1 MRSLILIFLLPLS
14 LSAQYKYWIS
24 FSDKGKQ
31 AINITEVSLS
41 ERAIER
47 RNRQNIA
54 ISVSDLPVYTDYI
67 QAVRNL
73 GFKVLNRSR
82 WFNGIMVS
90 TNDSL
95 LVNSLASLPFVMDV
109 YKREG
114 FNNFINIREFTTSF
128 FSTSQ

>member
-1 MRSLILIFLLPLS
+1 MRSLIPLFLLPLS

-24 FSDKGKQ
+24 FFDKGKQ

-54 ISVSDLPVYTDYI
+54 ISVSDLLVYIDYI

-95 LVNSLASLPFVMDV
+95 SW
-109 YKREG
+109 
-114 FNNFINIREFTTSF
+114 
-128 FSTSQ
+128 